1 MQMLQLELDRI
12 LSPAALTD
20 RVLPSISERD
30 QCNLFA
36 RLPRALFLALNVGG
50 VSSEG
55 CLSRRHCSHAAMQV
69 RQFSQVTSQ
78 PLARASR

>member
-1 MQMLQLELDRI
+1 MQVLQLELDQM

-20 RVLPSISERD
+20 SVFPSISEGD
-30 QCNLFA
+30 QCKLFA
-36 RLPRALFLALNVGG
+36 RLPRALFLALNVGR

-55 CLSRRHCSHAAMQV
+55 CLPKRRRHCSHAVMQV

-78 PLARASR
+78 PLA